1 MKKSSDS
8 PPKGHNYRQD
18 SGKFQN
24 YMAIAAIFPAVFS
37 VMTYEF
43 VSYMANVVFHQNP
56 DYNPID
62 GIGMLVPMALLME
75 LFTFLF
81 SRSVYKKMDLLIQ
94 GINKVGKGDF
104 QVTLDANRAGPLREV
119 AENFNRMT
127 AELRSVQTLRTDFVN
142 DFSHEF
148 KTPITSIN
156 GFANLLLDTEVP
168 ETERREYLQI
178 IAEES
183 ERLAALSRETL
194 MMSQLDSRQSIP
206 DREPYALDEQLK
218 QNIILLSPE
227 WEEKEIEISVN
238 LEPATYVGNP
248 SLMSHV
254 WLNILNNAIKFTP
267 QKGRIAVCLRKEDN
281 KLAISFTDT
290 GQGMSKET
298 AERVFDKYYQGDSSH
313 ASKGLGLGLSIAYR
327 IVELC
332 QGKILIS
339 SKPGEGSTF
348 TVLLPALTDRNQ
360 TNLNLPEGG
369 SQWQPY

>member
-1 MKKSSDS
+1 MKKSSGS
-8 PPKGHNYRQD
+8 PQKSHDYRQD

-43 VSYMANVVFHQNP
+43 VSYMANVVFGHNP
-56 DYNPID
+56 GYNPID

-81 SRSVYKKMDLLIQ
+81 STSVYKKINLLIQ
-94 GINKVGKGDF
+94 GINRVGKGDF
-104 QVTLDANRAGPLREV
+104 QVTLDEGKAGPLREV

-127 AELRSVQTLRTDFVN
+127 AELRSVQTLRTDFIN

-156 GFANLLLDTEVP
+156 GFANLLLDTEVS
-168 ETERREYLQI
+168 EAERREYLQI

-206 DREPYALDEQLK
+206 DRKPYSLDEQIK

-227 WEEKEIEISVN
+227 WEKKEIEISVD
-238 LEPATYVGNP
+238 LEPVTYVGNA

-267 QKGRIAVCLRKEDN
+267 RGGRIAVCLRREDDQ
-281 KLAISFTDT
+281 LAVSFADT
-290 GQGMSKET
+290 GEGMSRET
-298 AERVFDKYYQGDSSH
+298 AQKVFNKYYQGDGSH

-332 QGKILIS
+332 QGEIRVF
-339 SKPGEGSTF
+339 SKPGEGSAF
-348 TVLLPALTDRNQ
+348 TVLLPAG
-360 TNLNLPEGG
+360 PA
-369 SQWQPY
+369 